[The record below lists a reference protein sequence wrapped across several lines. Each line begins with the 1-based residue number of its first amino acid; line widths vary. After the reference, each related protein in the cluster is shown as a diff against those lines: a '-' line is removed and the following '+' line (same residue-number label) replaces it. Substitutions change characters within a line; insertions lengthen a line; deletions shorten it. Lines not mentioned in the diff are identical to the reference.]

1 MHAGAHSARASMRLR
16 TKQLAMSVPRPILLA
31 WSGGKDCLMAL
42 QRLRAD
48 PAWRVIGLLT
58 TVTGAFDRVA
68 MHGIRRSVLHA
79 QATALDLPLLESVLD
94 WPASN
99 ASYAQ
104 AFAASLEQARTA
116 TSDLTHIAF
125 GDLFL
130 ADVRAWRETLLAD
143 LGWQGI
149 FPLWRSDTATLA
161 RSFIAAGHQAVL
173 TCVDTTQLDAGFS
186 GCAFD
191 ADFLDVLPAEA
202 DPCGEHGEFHTLCH
216 AGPLFAQAL
225 PIRRGVSLL
234 REERFQYTDFLL
246 DGDPAA

>member
-1 MHAGAHSARASMRLR
+1 
-16 TKQLAMSVPRPILLA
+16 MSTPRPILLA

-42 QRLRAD
+42 ERLRAD
-48 PAWRVIGLLT
+48 PAWRVVGLLT

-68 MHGIRRSVLHA
+68 MHGIRRGVLHA
-79 QATALDLPLLESVLD
+79 QAAALDLPLLESVLD

-99 ASYAQ
+99 ASYTQ
-104 AFAASLEQARTA
+104 AFAASLEQARA
-116 TSDLTHIAF
+116 AWPGLAHIAF

-130 ADVRAWRETLLAD
+130 ADVRAWRVALLGD
-143 LGWQGI
+143 LGWQGE
-149 FPLWRSDTATLA
+149 FPLWGADTATLA

-173 TCVDTTQLDAGFS
+173 TCVDTTQLDASFS
-186 GCAFD
+186 GRVFD
-191 ADFLDVLPAEA
+191 VDLLAALPAA
-202 DPCGEHGEFHTLCH
+202 VDPCGEHGEFHTLCH

-225 PIRRGVSLL
+225 PMQRGASLL